1 LDSLMKVFIRLARA
15 YLKPYWTRIALS
27 ICLTCVSSMAPF
39 VFSFMGKT
47 IVDDV
52 LEIATTPPKPPELD
66 PSDPV
71 SPYAHHSYANAEPE
85 RRGLDDVFIARTGK
99 TSARKL
105 KLLGIFFI
113 AYITIHATLAALR
126 WISWYNTSI
135 IGQKIVFRMRTDLH
149 DKLQSLQMTY
159 FDQIQ
164 TGKIMARVIDDVDVI
179 RTNVTNTVIMFATNL
194 TMLAVGCVILYSIN
208 WRMALVATC
217 CLPLYG
223 LSYQFFVRRVRE
235 ATRKIREINS
245 RTYGYLQQK
254 ISGIRVVKSFTQEK
268 MELLRYRR
276 LAREYFQTVMRRDVF
291 HILLGGIATIISG
304 AGTAFVLWYGA
315 SLVRDGSLSL
325 GEMLFFHATVGCLFS
340 PVIQISDTNV
350 VLQWLVVV
358 IQRVFDVLDE
368 EVTIKD
374 QPGAVKVAD
383 MRGLIEFRNV
393 NLKYKAPDPKLQ
405 PQESADRH
413 GHGHDHHGHHHPM
426 PEEKETEPQPPKEF
440 DLAIKDI
447 NLAIQPGQMV
457 AITGASGSG
466 KTSLVLMLL
475 RLYEPT
481 DGQILID
488 GRDVRT
494 IRLTSLRRHVS
505 LVPQESAIF
514 SGTIA
519 DNIRYGEPYAPLEA
533 VVAAATAAEIH
544 PFIDELPDKYDTKVG
559 EQGVSL
565 SGGQKQRVSIARALL
580 TDPSVLILDDCTSAL
595 DAETEA
601 RIQQTLQ
608 RVLHR
613 RTSIVITH
621 RTSMA
626 MKADKI
632 IVLDKGRIV
641 EEGRHDELLANRGY
655 YWRIYSS
662 QQKGMAKAG

>member
-1 LDSLMKVFIRLARA
+1 VGVFIRLARA

-27 ICLTCVSSMAPF
+27 ICLTCASSLAPF
-39 VFSFMGKT
+39 LFSFMGKT
-47 IVDDV
+47 IVDDI
-52 LEIATTPPKPPELD
+52 LQIAITPPKPPDID
-66 PSDPV
+66 PADPV

-85 RRGLDDVFIARTGK
+85 RRGLDDVFIARTDK
-99 TSARKL
+99 TTARKL
-105 KLLGIFFI
+105 KLLGIFFL
-113 AYITIHATLAALR
+113 AYIAVHFTLALLR

-135 IGQKIVFRMRTDLH
+135 IGQRIVFRLRTDLH
-149 DKLQSLQMTY
+149 DKLQALQMTY

-194 TMLAVGCVILYSIN
+194 TMLAVGCLILFSIN

-217 CLPLYG
+217 CLPLYA

-235 ATRKIREINS
+235 TTRKIREINS

-276 LAREYFQTVMRRDVF
+276 LAREFFQTVMRRDVLQ
-291 HILLGGIATIISG
+291 ILLGGIATIISG
-304 AGTAFVLWYGA
+304 VGTALVLWYGA
-315 SLVRDGSLSL
+315 TLVRGGTLTL
-325 GEMLFFHATVGCLFS
+325 GEMLFFYATVGCLFS

-374 QPGAVKVAD
+374 QPGAVKLEA
-383 MRGLIEFRNV
+383 MQGRIEFRGV
-393 NLKYKAPDPKLQ
+393 SLKYKAPDPRLQ
-405 PQESADRH
+405 PQGSPDR
-413 GHGHDHHGHHHPM
+413 GHDHHGHHHHHEPQ
-426 PEEKETEPQPPKEF
+426 EEQPEPQPPKEF
-440 DLAIKDI
+440 DFALRDI
-447 NLAIQPGQMV
+447 NLTIEPGQMV
-457 AITGASGSG
+457 CITGASGSG

-481 DGQILID
+481 EGQVLVD
-488 GRDVRT
+488 GRDILSVK
-494 IRLTSLRRHVS
+494 LTSLRRHVS

-519 DNIRYGEPYAPLEA
+519 DNIRYGEPYGPLDS
-533 VVAAATAAEIH
+533 VIAAAKAAEIH
-544 PFIDELPDKYDTKVG
+544 SFIDDLPAKYDTKVG

-621 RTSMA
+621 RASMA

-632 IVLDKGRIV
+632 VVLDKGRIV
-641 EEGRHDELLANRGY
+641 EEGRHEQLLANRGY
-655 YWRIYSS
+655 YWRIYNS
-662 QQKGMAKAG
+662 QQKGMVKAR

>member
-1 LDSLMKVFIRLARA
+1 MRVFIRLARA
-15 YLKPYWTRIALS
+15 YLKPYWTRIVLS
-27 ICLTCVSSMAPF
+27 IWLTCVSSMAPF

-52 LEIATTPPKPPELD
+52 LQIATTPPKPPDLD
-66 PSDPV
+66 PADPV

-85 RRGLDDVFIARTGK
+85 RAGLDDVFIARTGK
-99 TSARKL
+99 TTAYKL

-113 AYITIHATLAALR
+113 AYLTIHATLAALR

-149 DKLQSLQMTY
+149 DKLQALQMTY

-194 TMLAVGCVILYSIN
+194 TMLAVGCLILYSIN

-217 CLPLYG
+217 CLPLYA

-235 ATRKIREINS
+235 TTRKIREINS

-276 LAREYFQTVMRRDVF
+276 LARESLQTVLRRDVLQ
-291 HILLGGIATIISG
+291 ILLGGIATIISG
-304 AGTAFVLWYGA
+304 VGTAFVLWYGA
-315 SLVRDGSLSL
+315 SLVRDGSLTL
-325 GEMLFFHATVGCLFS
+325 GEMLFFYATVGCLFA
-340 PVIQISDTNV
+340 PVIQISDTNI

-374 QPGAVKVAD
+374 RPGAVKVSEV
-383 MRGLIEFRNV
+383 RGLIEFRNV
-393 NLKYKAPDPKLQ
+393 SLKYKAPDPKLQ

-413 GHGHDHHGHHHPM
+413 AHDHHGHHHHL
-426 PEEKETEPQPPKEF
+426 PEEQQAEPPPPKEF
-440 DLAIKDI
+440 DFALTDVS
-447 NLAIQPGQMV
+447 LTIQPGQMV
-457 AITGASGSG
+457 CITGASGSG

-475 RLYEPT
+475 RLYEPSS
-481 DGQILID
+481 GQILLD
-488 GRDVRT
+488 GRDVQS

-519 DNIRYGEPYAPLEA
+519 DNVRYGEPYASLES
-533 VVAAATAAEIH
+533 VIAAAKAAEIH
-544 PFIDELPDKYDTKVG
+544 SFIDELPDKYDTKVG

-595 DAETEA
+595 DAETEG

-626 MKADKI
+626 MKADRI
-632 IVLDKGRIV
+632 VVLDKGRIV
-641 EEGRHDELLANRGY
+641 EQGRHDELLANRGY
-655 YWRIYSS
+655 YWRIYNS